1 MITNDLILDTTN
13 FVKGKLKKITLNGS
27 FDVTGFTV
35 TQDKNLLF
43 VQFSVSPAD
52 VQLINLIEIRDSES
66 TVVSSSVV
74 YVPINSETI
83 IKHTITVK
91 EG

>member
-1 MITNDLILDTTN
+1 MITSDLILDTAN

-27 FDVTGFTV
+27 FEVTGFTV

-43 VQFSVSPAD
+43 VEFSVSPSD

-83 IKHTITVK
+83 IKHIITVK